1 MATSPQWTPRSPAS
15 PEIYRSPRCETCCR
29 CLNKTLLTTCGPV
42 CPFCRHNFCPN
53 CSIDTVEEYASK
65 LSNGKDVIVHPTG
78 PSYNCQ
84 WLLVDESE
92 RRWAFD
98 EQEAQSA
105 RRIRLARGD
114 FSPTSIIN
122 GPGGMFDTDLSSDEV
137 QYSSPIRPRK
147 RVISPTRPPRAIRP
161 KRIAAD
167 TVNLTGIP
175 QYSAQKKQKIKAE
188 TPDWTMEPRVWELPD
203 ELSSIPDYVDTPKSI
218 KDASPVRGRPRLPRP
233 LR

>member
-15 PEIYRSPRCETCCR
+15 PEIYRTPRCETCCR

-42 CPFCRHNFCPN
+42 CPFCRHGFCPH

-65 LSNGKDVIVHPTG
+65 LSNGKNVIVHPTG

-122 GPGGMFDTDLSSDEV
+122 GQRRIFDTELSSDEV
-137 QYSSPIRPRK
+137 QYSSPIHPRK
-147 RVISPTRPPRAIRP
+147 RAISPTRPPRTIRP
-161 KRIAAD
+161 KRRTAD
-167 TVNLTGIP
+167 TVNLTGSP
-175 QYSAQKKQKIKAE
+175 QYSAPKKKKIKAE
-188 TPDWTMEPRVWELPD
+188 TPDWTMEPRVWE
-203 ELSSIPDYVDTPKSI
+203 IPDGTSRRI
-218 KDASPVRGRPRLPRP
+218 STRRAAG
-233 LR
+233 

>member
-1 MATSPQWTPRSPAS
+1 M
-15 PEIYRSPRCETCCR
+15 
-29 CLNKTLLTTCGPV
+29 
-42 CPFCRHNFCPN
+42 
-53 CSIDTVEEYASK
+53 
-65 LSNGKDVIVHPTG
+65 SNGKDVIVHPTG

-122 GPGGMFDTDLSSDEV
+122 GPGGMFDTDLSKKLPTFLSQQSPLRLTIPSGSDEV

-203 ELSSIPDYVDTPKSI
+203 GTSRRIISTRR
-218 KDASPVRGRPRLPRP
+218 AAG
-233 LR
+233 